1 MFQDPTS
8 RLTVVFSDSF
18 GHDGQP
24 PGMEVRQY
32 IARSPSPKRSGRLR
46 VIRSSSHGKR
56 HTFSSFT
63 CGLSAMTSSW
73 PELKRVAAAGVF
85 PLSKFPKEVQPRI
98 QLGCFSYLNKKVDS
112 TDIKASVYCMI
123 LFYICVCNSMAMYLF
138 LSNLELLKMKQ

>member
-1 MFQDPTS
+1 MFQDPNKSSNCRIFRQLEPRWSTS
-8 RLTVVFSDSF
+8 R
-18 GHDGQP
+18 DGSSAT
-24 PGMEVRQY
+24 
-32 IARSPSPKRSGRLR
+32 ARSPSPSLKIWELR

-56 HTFSSFT
+56 HTFGSFT

-73 PELKRVAAAGVF
+73 PELKRVAVAGVF

-138 LSNLELLKMKQ
+138 LSNLEQLKMKQ